1 MLEASISDFNIH
13 GEHRSMVSV
22 GNQDLTVF

>member
-1 MLEASISDFNIH
+1 MLVASVSDLYIH

-22 GNQDLTVF
+22 GNQELAVF